1 MNKTRKILF
10 PSDFSDTA
18 QNAFQHCLVVAEKLG
33 AKILLLHAVYPEYE
47 TLDLPVM
54 AAKATKDKVEAAR
67 VALKSFRDY
76 GLAEIKKQGAL
87 ERKPEIDINVEV
99 GGPVG
104 VITNIARRD
113 EADLIVMGTKGEHD
127 AVERALGSVTTGV
140 VERASC
146 PVMVVPEKADYKQID
161 TVAYATDLHEADP
174 FHLWKAT
181 RLLEAFNPVLHIV
194 HIDTGKDKEEK
205 VDFSEMK
212 ELFSEHVPTLQIQF
226 HNIRDT
232 SVEKGL
238 KEFVETYDIDLLVM
252 FAPHH
257 NLLERLFQQ
266 SNTRRMA
273 RKTHIPL
280 LLLKTG

>member
-18 QNAFQHCLVVAEKLG
+18 QNAFQHCLVIAEKLD
-33 AKILLLHAVYPEYE
+33 AKISLLHAVYPEYE

-67 VALKSFRDY
+67 VALNSFRDY
-76 GLAEIKKQGAL
+76 GVAETKEQQVITDL
-87 ERKPEIDINVEV
+87 PDIEIDVEV

-104 VITNIARRD
+104 VINTIARRD
-113 EADLIVMGTKGEHD
+113 EADLIIMGTKGEHD

-140 VERASC
+140 IERVPC
-146 PVMVVPEKADYKQID
+146 PVIVVPEKADYKDIV
-161 TVAYATDLHEADP
+161 TVAYATDLREADP

-181 RLLEAFNPVLHIV
+181 RILEVFHPVLHIV
-194 HIDTGKDKEEK
+194 HIDTGNGEVEE
-205 VDFSEMK
+205 VDFSELR
-212 ELFSEHVPTLQIQF
+212 ELFSERVPTLQIQF

-232 SVEKGL
+232 TVEKGL
-238 KEFVETYDIDLLVM
+238 EDFVETYDIDLLVM
-252 FAPHH
+252 FAPNHSF
-257 NLLERLFQQ
+257 LERIFQR

-280 LLLKTG
+280 LLLKKG